1 MSWFE
6 PWILRKVPARAGGG
20 PEIRT
25 KIPYFGL
32 FRHRI
37 SAFFVT
43 GHENRGDSDSETSTM
58 TVALFMNS
66 RASHASQTA
75 SSFTFRVHV

>member
-1 MSWFE
+1 MTVG
-6 PWILRKVPARAGGG
+6 LVGGG

-37 SAFFVT
+37 LAFFVN
-43 GHENRGDSDSETSTM
+43 GRENRGDFDSEISTM
-58 TVALFMNS
+58 TVALLANS
-66 RASHASQTA
+66 RPSHAARTA
-75 SSFTFRVHV
+75 SSFTFCARV